1 MIIRPAVSR
10 EYTALPNAI
19 FTDQRHSAD
28 TRTAF
33 ALVLSRPK
41 NWEMRPWWLMKMLSR
56 IGAKPVGRK
65 ALARMFRELM
75 DTGHMVRSKEQTR
88 QADGAFG
95 RYVYFVGMPND
106 VAAAVASSNVAILP
120 QVPEGQAA
128 EGRAAEGRAAEGTTI
143 YKRTNLQTTDLKTR
157 ASIKARPHA
166 SAETPQGCPTEV
178 RSARQ
183 RRLTERPEVLQDR
196 IAKRL
201 GPDGWAILMALT
213 ASELDQ
219 LTACER
225 NGALDERVLAHLN
238 EHFRATH
245 SVGAK

>member
-1 MIIRPAVSR
+1 MIIRPIVSR

-28 TRTAF
+28 TRTLF
-33 ALVLSRPK
+33 ALILSRPK

-95 RYVYFVGMPND
+95 RYVYFAGMPHD

-120 QVPEGQAA
+120 HVPEGQAA
-128 EGRAAEGRAAEGTTI
+128 DRHAAEGRG
-143 YKRTNLQTTDLKTR
+143 R
-157 ASIKARPHA
+157 
-166 SAETPQGCPTEV
+166 
-178 RSARQ
+178 
-183 RRLTERPEVLQDR
+183 
-196 IAKRL
+196 
-201 GPDGWAILMALT
+201 
-213 ASELDQ
+213 
-219 LTACER
+219 
-225 NGALDERVLAHLN
+225 
-238 EHFRATH
+238 
-245 SVGAK
+245 